1 MAPLSDK
8 TMTEPGHS
16 VRIPWNSD
24 TVELVSFGYVLVDN
38 PQPLDEFQREL
49 AEMDLSC
56 RTGMT
61 ETKCAINLGR
71 ALIRSAKPAVLNES
85 GRKKLLPALCAL
97 ASNVFVV
104 SRGQCAIQR
113 TKQPPH
119 GTVVQ

>member
-49 AEMDLSC
+49 AEMELSF
-56 RTGMT
+56 RTGM
-61 ETKCAINLGR
+61 K
-71 ALIRSAKPAVLNES
+71 SD
-85 GRKKLLPALCAL
+85 
-97 ASNVFVV
+97 
-104 SRGQCAIQR
+104 
-113 TKQPPH
+113 
-119 GTVVQ
+119 TVT

>member
-49 AEMDLSC
+49 AEMELSF
-56 RTGMT
+56 RTGMSARNSGIREGEPCDHPGCLKHLT
-61 ETKCAINLGR
+61 HPCEGCGR
-71 ALIRSAKPAVLNES
+71 VGGRSERQEDGK
-85 GRKKLLPALCAL
+85 
-97 ASNVFVV
+97 
-104 SRGQCAIQR
+104 
-113 TKQPPH
+113 
-119 GTVVQ
+119 